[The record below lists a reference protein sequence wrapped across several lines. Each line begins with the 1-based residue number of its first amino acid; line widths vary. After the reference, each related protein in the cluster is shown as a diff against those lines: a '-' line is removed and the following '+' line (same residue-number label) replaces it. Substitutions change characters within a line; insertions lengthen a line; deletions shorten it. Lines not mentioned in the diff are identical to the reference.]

1 MSRRTRPRRSGRR
14 YQIDDSGTDGAS
26 ARGGRARAGLRGR
39 QNRRGRRRAR
49 QERQRLQKDC
59 KRNRGGRIA
68 MIEGL
73 FQPTHL
79 ILILAIVLIVFGPGK
94 LPEVG
99 SSLGKSIRDFRKSA
113 RDEAGAVEIP
123 AGKTESLAVG
133 RQ

>member
-1 MSRRTRPRRSGRR
+1 
-14 YQIDDSGTDGAS
+14 
-26 ARGGRARAGLRGR
+26 
-39 QNRRGRRRAR
+39 
-49 QERQRLQKDC
+49 
-59 KRNRGGRIA
+59 

-113 RDEAGAVEIP
+113 RDEQIP
-123 AGKTESLAVG
+123 VFIELANETG
-133 RQ
+133 FPHEGYIDFIDNRLDPSTGTQRADLTTCRA